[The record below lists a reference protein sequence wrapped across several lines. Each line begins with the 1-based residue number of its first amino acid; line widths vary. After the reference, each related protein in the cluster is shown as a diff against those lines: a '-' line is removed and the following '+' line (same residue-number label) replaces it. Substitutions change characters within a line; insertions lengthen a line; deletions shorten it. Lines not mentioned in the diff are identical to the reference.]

1 MSDRRRTDEVLAR
14 LEEIDRE
21 ILRSIERRARHVED
35 LIKDRSGNAVH
46 APIADGAHIGAL
58 ERAAQPPI
66 AAAAVRPVFEAIDA
80 ACRVFEVAPR
90 VAYAAADGGFGL
102 VAARA
107 HFGPRAELLP
117 SATSLSALDDVARSR
132 ADFALVPYESVEEGP
147 AFDAI
152 QAIVASDLKLVGERH
167 VVQALSL
174 VARSDD
180 ASAIETIHAST
191 PHHLA
196 CVGYLSQSHPR
207 ATVVDHKSAGAALDA
222 MAADPRAAAI
232 VPRGFPIRPAPA
244 SAAAVGDESGSAAPA
259 SDGDPAVSERIVLRE
274 SISDLGEVRVRW
286 GVVSRLPMPRTG
298 ADATALVL
306 GVHDRPG
313 ALHDVLLHFKQ
324 RDCNLRRIHSRAVR
338 GPNGWDY
345 LFYAEVGGHATDRH
359 LTSALEG
366 IKREARTLQIV
377 GSFPIDEAA
386 PPISSPPR

>member
-21 ILRSIERRARHVED
+21 ILRSIERRARLVED

-46 APIADGAHIGAL
+46 APIADGAHIGVL

-66 AAAAVRPVFEAIDA
+66 AAASVRPVFEAIDA

-90 VAYAAADGGFGL
+90 VAYAGADGGYGL

-107 HFGPRAELLP
+107 HFGARAELSA
-117 SATSLSALDDVARSR
+117 SATSLSALEDVARSR

-174 VARSDD
+174 VAQVEDV
-180 ASAIETIHAST
+180 AAIETIHAST

-196 CVGYLSQSHPR
+196 CVGYLGQSHPR
-207 ATVVDHKSAGAALDA
+207 AAVVDHRSAGAALEA
-222 MAADPRAAAI
+222 MAGDPRAAAI
-232 VPRGFPIRPAPA
+232 VPRGFPIRPALHGNGGGNAAGSSPP
-244 SAAAVGDESGSAAPA
+244 AAAET
-259 SDGDPAVSERIVLRE
+259 IVLRE
-274 SISDLGEVRVRW
+274 SIGDLGEVRVRW

-298 ADATALVL
+298 ADATALVF

-324 RDCNLRRIHSRAVR
+324 RDCNLRRIHSRAIR

-359 LTSALEG
+359 LVSALEG

>member
-21 ILRSIERRARHVED
+21 ILRSIERRARLVED

-46 APIADGAHIGAL
+46 APISDGAHIGAL
-58 ERAAQPPI
+58 ERAAQLPLSP
-66 AAAAVRPVFEAIDA
+66 AAVRPVFEAIDA

-90 VAYAAADGGFGL
+90 VVYAGGEGGFGFI
-102 VAARA
+102 ASRA
-107 HFGPRAELLP
+107 HFGSRAECAA
-117 SATSLSALDDVARSR
+117 SATSLVALEDVARSR

-147 AFDAI
+147 AFDTI

-167 VVQALSL
+167 VAQALSL
-174 VARSDD
+174 VSFSED
-180 ASAIETIHAST
+180 ASVIETIHACT

-196 CVGYLSQSHPR
+196 CVGYLAQNHPR
-207 ATVVDHKSAGAALDA
+207 ATLHDHRSAGAALEA
-222 MAADPRAAAI
+222 LAADPKAAAI
-232 VPRGFPIRPAPA
+232 VPRGFPIHGV
-244 SAAAVGDESGSAAPA
+244 AAASGSTP
-259 SDGDPAVSERIVLRE
+259 PPSEDALHVLRE
-274 SISDLGEVRVRW
+274 SIADLGEVRVRW

-298 ADATALVL
+298 SDATALVF

-324 RDCNLRRIHSRAVR
+324 RDCNLRRIHSRAIR

-345 LFYAEVGGHATDRH
+345 LFYAEVGGHVTDRH

-366 IKREARTLQIV
+366 IKREARTLQVV

>member
-21 ILRSIERRARHVED
+21 ILRSIERRARLVED
-35 LIKDRSGNAVH
+35 LIKDRSGNAIH
-46 APIADGAHIGAL
+46 APIADGAHIGVL

-66 AAAAVRPVFEAIDA
+66 AAASVRPVFEAIDA

-90 VAYAAADGGFGL
+90 VSYAGGDGGFGL
-102 VAARA
+102 VAARS
-107 HFGPRAELLP
+107 HFGSRAEL
-117 SATSLSALDDVARSR
+117 SAAATSLSALEDVARSH
-132 ADFALVPYESVEEGP
+132 ADFALLPYESVEEGP

-174 VARSDD
+174 VGSAPVSSESTED
-180 ASAIETIHAST
+180 AAAIETIHAST

-196 CVGYLSQSHPR
+196 CVSYLAQSHPR
-207 ATVVDHKSAGAALDA
+207 ATVVDHKSAGAALEAMNGDA
-222 MAADPRAAAI
+222 RSAAI
-232 VPRGFPIRPAPA
+232 VPRGFPIQH
-244 SAAAVGDESGSAAPA
+244 VLGSHGAAPP
-259 SDGDPAVSERIVLRE
+259 SSEPTRIVLRE
-274 SISDLGEVRVRW
+274 SISDVGEVRVRW

-298 ADATALVL
+298 ADATALVF

-345 LFYAEVGGHATDRH
+345 LFYAEVGGHVTDRH

-377 GSFPIDEAA
+377 GSFPVDEAA